1 MTTMLRKAL
10 ITAAVVAL
18 AVSNVP
24 SRVGIQVG
32 DNASAAATVKIDS
45 QLTRFFATHV
55 AGATAPAVI
64 TYNRKPGA
72 AEFSRLQLA
81 GITKGFAMRELPM
94 VIADVSALQLVAVSR
109 QPGVVS
115 VYSNRLLKT
124 FTNAS
129 RTFIGVPQ
137 TAADTQVTKANP
149 SNPGFPISG
158 RGIGIGYV
166 DTGIDGTHKDL
177 TYGKKTIQNVI
188 QPLSETVVSDAGLVG
203 APGVSVGD
211 LVNGT
216 GFVPPIYLENQPMSD
231 VESGH
236 GTHGAAVAA
245 GTGEQSGNFY
255 GGVARGAHLVGVNSG
270 NELGLPLVGIIG
282 AFDYLLVN
290 QYTYNVRVINNSWGG
305 GLDADGIDPNNPI
318 NVATR
323 TAHDRNIVVVFA
335 AGNAGDTPTS
345 INPYSTM
352 PWTISVAAGVKQ
364 GLGSPADFSS
374 RGVDNGTGTDVAGM
388 PADQGARPNLRP
400 DITAPGVDIKSARL
414 RGAGLT
420 NTLGTIPVVGNDLTT
435 IPPAFLP
442 YYTTSQGTSFACP
455 HVSGV
460 VALMLEA
467 NPLLTPDDVITIL
480 RETANP
486 MPFDERV
493 VGAGYVDAHN
503 AVRAAMGLT
512 SVPHPFDLIPGDGG
526 AEVIDPSGDHFG
538 TGAQDIQSVD
548 FAYDAANNQIV
559 YTLTLADA
567 AARLQNN
574 VWTVSSAFN
583 GVTVFVAANVSE
595 TGEVAY
601 EYGHYETLPNGT
613 NNQVGDGAPDFGQVV
628 GNQIVVRVGVDKI
641 NAIAGSQIVGTTSTS
656 TGANAQILIG
666 AAGTGLLLSS
676 DTASGS
682 DFVVR

>member
-1 MTTMLRKAL
+1 MTTLR
-10 ITAAVVAL
+10 ITLLLAL
-18 AVSNVP
+18 ALVLGLATLPDPKGGATV
-24 SRVGIQVG
+24 
-32 DNASAAATVKIDS
+32 SAAAAVKIDS
-45 QLTRFFATHV
+45 QLTRLLAQRATV
-55 AGATAPAVI
+55 PVII
-64 TYNRKPGA
+64 TYGKKPGA

-81 GITKGFAMRELPM
+81 GITKGFATRELPM
-94 VIADVSALQLVAVSR
+94 VIADMSAVQLAAVSR

-115 VYSNRLLKT
+115 IYSNRLMKT

-129 RTFIGVPQ
+129 RAFIGVPQ
-137 TAADTQVTKANP
+137 MTRDVQVTKGNT

-158 RGIGIGYV
+158 KGVGIGYI
-166 DTGIDGTHKDL
+166 DTGLDATHKDL
-177 TYGKKTIQNVI
+177 TYGKKTVQNVI
-188 QPLSETVVSDAGLVG
+188 QPLSETVVGDAGLVLG
-203 APGVSVGD
+203 VGVSIGD
-211 LVNGT
+211 ILNST
-216 GFVPPIYLENQPMSD
+216 GFVPPIYLENQQMSD
-231 VESGH
+231 LESGH

-245 GTGEQSGNFY
+245 GTGEQSGGFY

-270 NELGLPLVGIIG
+270 NEMGLPSVAIIG
-282 AFDYLLVN
+282 AYDYLLAN
-290 QYTYNVRVINNSWGG
+290 QYAYNIRVINNSWGS
-305 GLDADGIDPNNPI
+305 GLNADDMDPNNPV

-323 TAHDRNIVVVFA
+323 VSHDRNITVVFA

-352 PWTISVAAGVKQ
+352 PWVISVAAGVKQ

-374 RGVDNGTGTDVAGM
+374 RGVDNGTGADVSGM
-388 PADQGARPNLRP
+388 PADPTVAPNLRP

-420 NTLGTIPVVGNDLTT
+420 NTLGTVPIIGNDLTT
-435 IPPAFLP
+435 IPPAYLP

-467 NPLLTPDDVITIL
+467 NPLLTPDDVVSLL
-480 RETANP
+480 RQTANP

-512 SVPHPFDLIPGDGG
+512 AVPHPFDLIPDDGG
-526 AEVIDPSGDHFG
+526 PEVIDPTGDAFG

-548 FAYDAANNQIV
+548 FAYDAENQQIV
-559 YTLTLADA
+559 YTLTLANA
-567 AARLQNN
+567 AERLQNN
-574 VWTVSSAFN
+574 AWTVSSVFN
-583 GVTVFVAANVSE
+583 GVTVFVSANVSE
-595 TGEVAY
+595 TGAVVY
-601 EYGHYETLPNGT
+601 EYGHYEQLPNGT
-613 NNQVGDGAPDFGQVV
+613 NNQVGDGAPDSGEVV
-628 GNQIVVRVGVDKI
+628 GNRIVIRVPVASI
-641 NAIAGSQIVGTTSTS
+641 NAIAGTNIVGTTSTS

-682 DFVVR
+682 DFVVQ

>member
-1 MTTMLRKAL
+1 MLRKAL
-10 ITAAVVAL
+10 ITAAVLAL
-18 AVSNVP
+18 VLSNVP
-24 SRVGIQVG
+24 GRVGIMVG
-32 DNASAAATVKIDS
+32 DGASAAAAVKIDS
-45 QLTRFFATHV
+45 QLTRFFATHA
-55 AGATAPAVI
+55 AGATLPAVI
-64 TYNRKPGA
+64 TYARRPGA
-72 AEFSRLQLA
+72 AELSRLQLA
-81 GITKGFAMRELPM
+81 GISKGFATRELPM
-94 VIADVSALQLVAVSR
+94 VIADLSALQLAAVSR

-129 RTFIGVPQ
+129 RTFIGATQ
-137 TAADTQVTKANP
+137 TAADTQVTKANT

-177 TYGKKTIQNVI
+177 TYGKKTVQNVI

-203 APGVSVGD
+203 APGVSIGD
-211 LVNGT
+211 IVNGT

-282 AFDYLLVN
+282 AFDYLLAN
-290 QYTYNVRVINNSWGG
+290 QYAYNIRVVNNSWGG
-305 GLDADGIDPNNPI
+305 SLDADGLDPNNPI

-323 TAHDRNIVVVFA
+323 AMHDRNIVVVFA

-388 PADQGARPNLRP
+388 PADTTLAPNLRP

-414 RGAGLT
+414 RGVGLT
-420 NTLGTIPVVGNDLTT
+420 NTLGTVPVVGNDLTT
-435 IPPAFLP
+435 IAPAYLP

-467 NPLLTPDDVITIL
+467 NPLLTPDDVVTIL
-480 RETANP
+480 RGTANP

-512 SVPHPFDLIPGDGG
+512 AVPHPFKLIPDEGG
-526 AEVIDPSGDHFG
+526 PEIIDPAGDAFG

-574 VWTVSSAFN
+574 VWTASSVFN
-583 GVTVFVAANVSE
+583 GVTVFVSANVSE

-613 NNQVGDGAPDFGQVV
+613 NNQVGDGAPDSGAVV

-641 NAIAGSQIVGTTSTS
+641 NAVTGGQIVGTTSTS

-666 AAGTGLLLSS
+666 ALGTGLLLSS

-682 DFVVR
+682 DFIVR

>member
-1 MTTMLRKAL
+1 
-10 ITAAVVAL
+10 
-18 AVSNVP
+18 
-24 SRVGIQVG
+24 
-32 DNASAAATVKIDS
+32 
-45 QLTRFFATHV
+45 
-55 AGATAPAVI
+55 
-64 TYNRKPGA
+64 
-72 AEFSRLQLA
+72 
-81 GITKGFAMRELPM
+81 
-94 VIADVSALQLVAVSR
+94 
-109 QPGVVS
+109 
-115 VYSNRLLKT
+115 
-124 FTNAS
+124 
-129 RTFIGVPQ
+129 
-137 TAADTQVTKANP
+137 
-149 SNPGFPISG
+149 
-158 RGIGIGYV
+158 
-166 DTGIDGTHKDL
+166 L
-177 TYGKKTIQNVI
+177 TYGKKTVQNVI

-203 APGVSVGD
+203 APSLSVGD
-211 LVNGT
+211 ILNGT
-216 GFVPPIYLENQPMSD
+216 GFVPPIYLENQQMSD

-236 GTHGAAVAA
+236 GTHGSAVAA
-245 GTGEQSGNFY
+245 GSGEQSGNFY
-255 GGVARGAHLVGVNSG
+255 GGVARGAHLIGVNSG

-282 AFDYLLVN
+282 AYDYLLVK
-290 QYTYNVRVINNSWGG
+290 QFDYNVRVINNSWGS
-305 GLDADGIDPNNPI
+305 GLDAEGLDPNNPI

-323 TAHDRNIVVVFA
+323 TCHDRNIVVVFA

-388 PADQGARPNLRP
+388 PADTSLAPNLRP
-400 DITAPGVDIKSARL
+400 DVTAPGVDIKSARL

-420 NTLGTIPVVGNDLTT
+420 NTLGTVPIVGNDLTT
-435 IPPAFLP
+435 IPPAYLP

-467 NPLLTPDDVITIL
+467 NPLLTPDEVVTIL
-480 RETANP
+480 RQTANP
-486 MPFDERV
+486 MPFEERV

-503 AVRAAMGLT
+503 AVRSAMGLT
-512 SVPHPFDLIPGDGG
+512 AVPHPFNLIPADGG
-526 AEVIDPSGDHFG
+526 PEIIDPAGDHFG

-559 YTLTLADA
+559 YTLTLAGA
-567 AARLQNN
+567 AERLQNN
-574 VWTVSSAFN
+574 AWTVSSAFN
-583 GVTVFVAANVSE
+583 GVTIFVSANVSE

-613 NNQVGDGAPDFGQVV
+613 DNQVGDGAPDSGQVV
-628 GNQIVVRVGVDKI
+628 GNSIVIRVGVAKI
-641 NAIAGSQIVGTTSTS
+641 NSAVDAVKQVTGTNIVGTTSTG